1 MKSEEVTIYLLR
13 ENLKI
18 KNPILRFSNTQ
29 LYIIILIIIII
40 IIISF
45 LRFNKMRLIYQKKLV
60 HLFISPL
67 DFTFGRQNVRNL
79 MIN

>member
-18 KNPILRFSNTQ
+18 KNQIQRVSNTQ
-29 LYIIILIIIII
+29 LYIIILIIII

-79 MIN
+79 TIN